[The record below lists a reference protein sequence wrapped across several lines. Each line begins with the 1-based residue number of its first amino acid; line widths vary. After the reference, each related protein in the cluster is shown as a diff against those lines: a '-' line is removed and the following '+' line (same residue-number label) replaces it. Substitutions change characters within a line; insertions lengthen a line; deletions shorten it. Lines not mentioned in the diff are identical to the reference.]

1 MDIFLTEEELQ
12 REKEL
17 FEAHKESYAILE
29 GRKYELKDLVQDVA
43 VDTDRPKP
51 PPSC

>member
-12 REKEL
+12 HEKAL
-17 FEAHKESYAILE
+17 FEAHKEGYPILG
-29 GRKYELKDLVQDVA
+29 GRKYELKDFVRDVA
-43 VDTDRPKP
+43 EDTDRPKP

>member
-12 REKEL
+12 REKDL
-17 FEAHKESYAILE
+17 FEAHKETYKPLE
-29 GRKYELKDLVQDVA
+29 GRKYEIKDFVPIGGD
-43 VDTDRPKP
+43 DSDRPKP